1 MFAIWLFWKHKN
13 NIVFQNKPIQ
23 CRLRFEVYRTAIEFD
38 YCAKALRG
46 VYQHVIRRVRLEKP
60 DIGWVKLNS
69 DGSSRGNPSVAGSGG
84 LIRNEKGEWICG
96 FARRIRITTSFA
108 AELWGL
114 RDGILQCLNPN
125 LSSVLIELDA
135 KSIVDLLVNSDYS
148 NNAISP
154 LVDDCRSLMAQL
166 PRVQIKHCFREA
178 NRCADGLARLGAKQ
192 SGDFLLFNCPPVD
205 IIDLFNFDANGLYL
219 NRLCPELVFSL

>member
-1 MFAIWLFWKHKN
+1 MRW
-13 NIVFQNKPIQ
+13 
-23 CRLRFEVYRTAIEFD
+23 
-38 YCAKALRG
+38 
-46 VYQHVIRRVRLEKP
+46 EKP

-125 LSSVLIELDA
+125 LCSVLIELDA
-135 KSIVDLLVNSDYS
+135 KSMVDLLVNSDYS

-178 NRCADGLARLGAKQ
+178 NRLQMVSHGLERSKVVISFCLIVRLWTLLI
-192 SGDFLLFNCPPVD
+192 FLTLMLMVCT
-205 IIDLFNFDANGLYL
+205 
-219 NRLCPELVFSL
+219 